1 MSHDCRAS
9 WVEFEHALPVTTWVS
24 LQIRAPIA
32 WKSRRKGCFPHSHC
46 GVGLSQ
52 HCLMP
57 LWCDRSAYLSL
68 RLVPAPPKE
77 MEHFNRTEAQH
88 VRRAACDGCQQ
99 TLFPANDNSPE
110 GEGRSYPTAER
121 QSGPGLDSNAFV
133 LQTQQLRPWE
143 QQRSGKA
150 SSCQAAAPLNGDISP
165 RVINTPWP
173 KRVKC
178 FQRFNNL
185 PKVTCCTGQNR
196 NSVSQ
201 GSWPPS
207 P

>member
-88 VRRAACDGCQQ
+88 VRSTEPPVTDASRPCSQRMT
-99 TLFPANDNSPE
+99 TLRKVKGGA
-110 GEGRSYPTAER
+110 T
-121 QSGPGLDSNAFV
+121 
-133 LQTQQLRPWE
+133 
-143 QQRSGKA
+143 
-150 SSCQAAAPLNGDISP
+150 PLLSA
-165 RVINTPWP
+165 RVD
-173 KRVKC
+173 
-178 FQRFNNL
+178 L
-185 PKVTCCTGQNR
+185 G
-196 NSVSQ
+196 
-201 GSWPPS
+201 
-207 P
+207 